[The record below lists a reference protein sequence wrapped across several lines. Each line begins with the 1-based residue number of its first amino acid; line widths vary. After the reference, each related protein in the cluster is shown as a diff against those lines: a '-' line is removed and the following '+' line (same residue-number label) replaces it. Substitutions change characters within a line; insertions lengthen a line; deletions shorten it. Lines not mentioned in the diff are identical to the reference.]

1 MHGFRQLLRSRNFR
15 LLWGAGGFSAIG
27 DQFDFVAFPWLVLL
41 LTGDPVAV
49 GTVIAIGNAPT
60 VFFMLLGGGLVDRF
74 SPRLIMQSSNLLRL
88 ILGAVLAA
96 LILTGRIDLWLIY
109 PLALLKG
116 LADALYYPAQGA
128 LLPRVVSQ
136 DQLRPANAM
145 VHTTFELS
153 GIVGPALAGALIAL
167 FANNAGPA
175 PDTLTTLTGIR
186 PAADTAALT
195 GLAIVFAAISLVFLF
210 SALLLTALRLPPPAL
225 DAAAAAEPGAETET
239 AGILRSIIQGIRF
252 VRADTAMF
260 TLFLLIAGVE
270 LLVEGPVIVG
280 IPILANSK
288 MPQGALALGIIASAH
303 AAGALTG
310 SGLAGLLSPPQ
321 RRLGLLIVALFTI
334 SGLLIMPFGFLT
346 SMLLAAAIALII
358 GVSGGYFDVLLTTWI
373 QLRTPQRMLGRVM
386 SLLMVATVGLGP
398 ASSLI
403 SGFLIKLSLEW
414 VFVGSGALIIL
425 LALITA
431 LRPEIRAMQM
441 PAPPPEQPDN

>member
-41 LTGDPVAV
+41 LTGDPAAV
-49 GTVIAIGNAPT
+49 GIVIAIGNAPT

-88 ILGAVLAA
+88 VLGAALAA

-128 LLPRVVSQ
+128 LLPRVVSP

-153 GIVGPALAGALIAL
+153 GSVSPALAGILIAL

-175 PDTLTTLTGIR
+175 PDALTTLTGIR

-195 GLAIVFAAISLVFLF
+195 GLAIVFAAISLVFLL
-210 SALLLTALRLPPPAL
+210 SALLLTALRLPPPVP
-225 DAAAAAEPGAETET
+225 DAAAEPGAEP
-239 AGILRSIIQGIRF
+239 AGILRSIVQGIRF

-288 MPQGALALGIIASAH
+288 MPQGALAFGIIASAH
-303 AAGALTG
+303 SAGALTG

-321 RRLGLLIVALFTI
+321 RRLGLLIVALFI
-334 SGLLIMPFGFLT
+334 LSGLLIMPFGFLT

-358 GVSGGYFDVLLTTWI
+358 GVSGGYFDVLFTTWI

-398 ASSLI
+398 ASNVI

-414 VFVGSGALIIL
+414 VFVGAGGLIIL

-431 LRPEIRAMQM
+431 LRPEIRAMRM
-441 PAPPPEQPDN
+441 PDTPLEQPDN

>member
-27 DQFDFVAFPWLVLL
+27 DTFDFVAFPWLVLL

-88 ILGAVLAA
+88 ILGAALAA

-153 GIVGPALAGALIAL
+153 GIVGPALAGALIAI
-167 FANNAGPA
+167 FANNAAA
-175 PDTLTTLTGIR
+175 PDALTTLTGIR

-195 GLAIVFAAISLVFLF
+195 GLSIVFAAISLVFLL
-210 SALLLTALRLPPPAL
+210 SALLLTALRLPPPAP
-225 DAAAAAEPGAETET
+225 DAAAEPGAEPEP

-303 AAGALTG
+303 SAGALTG

-321 RRLGLLIVALFTI
+321 RRLGLLIVALFTL

-398 ASSLI
+398 VSNVI

-414 VFVGSGALIIL
+414 VFVGSGGLIIL

>member
-1 MHGFRQLLRSRNFR
+1 MHGLRQLLRSRNFR
-15 LLWGAGGFSAIG
+15 LLWGAGGLSAVG
-27 DQFDFVAFPWLVLL
+27 DQFDLIAFPWLVLL

-88 ILGAVLAA
+88 ILGAALAA
-96 LILTGRIDLWLIY
+96 LILTGQIDLWFIY

-128 LLPRVVSQ
+128 LLPRIVSPN
-136 DQLRPANAM
+136 QLRQGNA
-145 VHTTFELS
+145 VVQTTFQIS
-153 GIVGPALAGALIAL
+153 GILGPALAGALIAL
-167 FANNAGPA
+167 FSNGSGAASAALSG
-175 PDTLTTLTGIR
+175 LTGAGTA
-186 PAADTAALT
+186 PAAAGLT
-195 GLAIVFAAISLVFLF
+195 GLALVFSSVAIVFLL
-210 SALLLTALRLPPPAL
+210 SALLLTFLRVANAAP
-225 DAAAAAEPGAETET
+225 DAADSDNPDDPAN
-239 AGILRSIIQGIRF
+239 AGILRSILQGIRF

-321 RRLGLLIVALFTI
+321 RRLGLLIVALFTL